1 MESNKWVFSE
11 LITQGIE
18 IDCSIFPAKRAHGG
32 FANFGQQEPCWV
44 DVDGHKLKE
53 FPINVTSMAGL
64 PVIFS
69 GGGYFRLLPDAILAK
84 LWDQQKYV
92 MTYFHVKG
100 SNKLK
105 VSDLINYTLFEDL
118 FMKEG
123 VVKYVFMHDE
133 SGPIFKSMKEI
144 RQAMTGKII
153 CEWHDGNQ
161 YIPLQF

>member
-1 MESNKWVFSE
+1 
-11 LITQGIE
+11 
-18 IDCSIFPAKRAHGG
+18 
-32 FANFGQQEPCWV
+32 
-44 DVDGHKLKE
+44 
-53 FPINVTSMAGL
+53 
-64 PVIFS
+64 
-69 GGGYFRLLPDAILAK
+69 
-84 LWDQQKYV
+84 

>member
-1 MESNKWVFSE
+1 MNANNSYQERNSVPNIAEDLFIKYMTEKGYKLQRFGFDE
-11 LITQGIE
+11 KNDP
-18 IDCSIFPAKRAHGG
+18 IDGFFKTHQFIRSIPDFVWLDKRKA
-32 FANFGQQEPCWV
+32 
-44 DVDGHKLKE
+44 
-53 FPINVTSMAGL
+53 
-64 PVIFS
+64 
-69 GGGYFRLLPDAILAK
+69 
-84 LWDQQKYV
+84 KYV